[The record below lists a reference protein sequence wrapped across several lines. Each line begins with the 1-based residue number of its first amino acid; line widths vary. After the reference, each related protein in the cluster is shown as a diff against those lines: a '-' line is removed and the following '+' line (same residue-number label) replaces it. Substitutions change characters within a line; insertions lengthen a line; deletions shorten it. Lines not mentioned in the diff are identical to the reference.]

1 MTTKVCNSCKR
12 ENNAVSVLC
21 AYCGKALTQSTVVV
35 QTADKDTPPLQPFN
49 RNVHI
54 RHGAGN
60 ETARL
65 LELQHVHCSP
75 KDLTGLF
82 NEAQKSSFVSGN
94 PNYRAKVNATTLGI
108 DSTTW
113 MGRCTI
119 NGFATEQDI
128 VLAPGASGP
137 ALPATDLP
145 ENTIRITGPCI
156 VLNEFLLMAAGVA
169 SVFLCS
175 AIPASNISKERLF
188 DLSKALSI
196 NARTSSKPFFE
207 RVNHSIQRADLL
219 CEDAALVESALRVRN
234 GMITAVLA
242 HEMGHLCLG
251 HTTSLVR
258 QDEVS
263 RNMEREADSF
273 AASLLYTLDNR
284 AYHFVGQIMFDLMM
298 TWQHHGYGPQT
309 PTSHPSSRDRL
320 LAAFTSN
327 PTAAG
332 EAEALFG
339 MSVADWHSLLP
350 PEHQEE
356 HRT

>member
-1 MTTKVCNSCKR
+1 MTTKICNSCKR
-12 ENNAVSVLC
+12 ENNSISVIC
-21 AYCGKALTQSTVVV
+21 AYCGKSLTSSAVVV
-35 QTADKDTPPLQPFN
+35 LTEDQDTSPLQPFN

-54 RHGAGN
+54 RRASGQ

-65 LELQHVHCSP
+65 MELQHVHCSS
-75 KDLTGLF
+75 KDLSGLF
-82 NEAQKSSFVSGN
+82 KEAQKSTFVAGN
-94 PNYRAKVNATTLGI
+94 PNYRTKMNATTLGI
-108 DSTTW
+108 DNTTW

-137 ALPATDLP
+137 ALPAPDLP
-145 ENTIRITGPCI
+145 EKTVRIAGPCI
-156 VLNEFLLMAAGVA
+156 VLNEFLLMAAGVS

-175 AIPASNISKERLF
+175 AIPASNVSKERLY

-196 NARTSSKPFFE
+196 NARSSSKPFFE
-207 RVNHSIQRADLL
+207 RVNHCIQRADLL
-219 CEDAALVESALRVRN
+219 CEDDSLVESVLRVRN

-251 HTTSLVR
+251 HTSSLVR

-273 AASLLYTLDNR
+273 AASLLHTMDNR
-284 AYHFVGQIMFDLMM
+284 AYHFVGQVMFDLMM

-327 PTAAG
+327 PTAAS

-339 MSVADWHSLLP
+339 MSVADWQSLLP
-350 PEHQEE
+350 PEHREE
-356 HRT
+356 SGS